1 METTICS
8 GPFGNSPNGCLF
20 GASRLP
26 TLCVRLDA
34 RASAAPARLATN
46 ANAKPAANAWRKD
59 KRPAS
64 VDRGGMGFSFVEFAK
79 LLSYRLSVY
88 LNRSKP
94 LIRYS
99 ESFARG

>member
-26 TLCVRLDA
+26 TVRLDA

-46 ANAKPAANAWRKD
+46 ANAKLAANALRKD
-59 KRPAS
+59 KHPAS
-64 VDRGGMGFSFVEFAK
+64 ADRGEIGFSFVEFAK
-79 LLSYRLSVY
+79 LLSCPPECLPELVQTFDT
-88 LNRSKP
+88 L
-94 LIRYS
+94 
-99 ESFARG
+99 